1 MPKKVEIPK
10 INMVTF
16 KYNGDKNS
24 FEKFLANMASDYFNS
39 DILPE
44 YMLYNFGDMVD
55 FITEEKIPLDK

>member
-1 MPKKVEIPK
+1 MSKKVEIPK

-24 FEKFLANMASDYFNS
+24 FEKFLFSMAADYFNS

-44 YMLYNFGDMVD
+44 YMLYNVVGLVEFPQVE
-55 FITEEKIPLDK
+55 TIPLDK

>member
-1 MPKKVEIPK
+1 MSKKTEIPK

-16 KYNGDKNS
+16 HYNGDKKS

-44 YMLYNFGDMVD
+44 YMSYNLGGLVE
-55 FITEEKIPLDK
+55 ISSESAIPLDN

>member
-1 MPKKVEIPK
+1 MRKKSEIPK

-24 FEKFLANMASDYFNS
+24 FDKFLANMANDYFNS

-44 YMLYNFGDMVD
+44 YMLYNFGDMVE
-55 FITEEKIPLDK
+55 IPPKQNLPLDK

>member
-1 MPKKVEIPK
+1 MRKKSEIPK

-24 FEKFLANMASDYFNS
+24 FEKFLSNMASDYFNS

-44 YMLYNFGDMVD
+44 YMSYNLGGLVE
-55 FITEEKIPLDK
+55 ISSENAIPLDK